1 MTQKPVLVLIDGH
14 AVAYRQFFAIRAD
27 AGFSTREGEPTNATY
42 GFARLLIDV
51 LQGIRPEYIAVSF
64 DLGLGG
70 RDALYPAYKG
80 TRSAMPDDLVR
91 QIPRIYEL
99 VRAFN
104 IPVLELPDAEAD
116 DVIGTIARQTEEYD
130 VLTHIITG
138 DQDILQLLTEKVRV
152 QLPTY
157 KGDDK
162 VYDIPAFVERYGFQ
176 PPQLIDYKALV
187 GDSSD
192 NIPGVPGIGEKSA
205 KALLAEY
212 GSLDNIYANLDAIKE
227 QQRAKLVAGRES
239 AYLSRKLATIITDL
253 PLKLNLKQ
261 CEAHDFDV
269 SQVDDLFTALEFRSI
284 RDRLKLFKPQDTPS
298 PTLQAFA
305 PETVI
310 VRTPEALQD
319 LLKQLEA
326 APYIVFDTETTS
338 TDPMAAA
345 LVGIALAVDE
355 DRGYYIPVGHVGQGT
370 GTLFAEPAESQ
381 LSLSSVIEALRP
393 ALTNPAVPK
402 IAHNAVYDLV
412 VLHNHGL
419 EVTPLGFDT
428 MIAEWV
434 RDPVSRFLGLKNFAR
449 QELRIVMTEIDQLIG
464 TGKKQIP
471 MSQVPIDDAAPY
483 AAADAVVTLKAYRFL
498 QAKLREPAI
507 DMDDLFHRLE
517 MPLVPIVAKMERA
530 GALLDLDEV
539 RRQSQ
544 DLAERMAQL
553 ELAIYAQAGTEFNI
567 NSPKQLND
575 VLFGQMGLSVQGLKK
590 TTHGYST
597 DITTL
602 EALRSTHPVIPL
614 IVDYRE
620 LSKLKSTYLDALP
633 ALVNVRTR
641 RVHTSYNQTGTST
654 GRFSSSNP
662 NLQNIPIRTQLGR
675 EVRRI
680 FIAPQGKVLLSVDYS
695 QIELRIMA
703 HMSGDE
709 TLQQAFHDDLDIH
722 RATAAAV
729 FGIPLQDVTYEQ
741 RSFAKRVNFGLMY
754 GMGGYRLARESD
766 LTRAEADQFI
776 KTYFERFPGVQ
787 TYLDRTRNEARQNG
801 FVETL
806 FGRKRFFARLHQGGL
821 NNQDAEAEL
830 RAAINAPIQ
839 GTAADILK
847 LAMLKLHRDLSE
859 DSEVAMILQVHDEL
873 VFEVPAPR
881 VTTVA
886 QRIIHAME
894 NALEDNPLRP
904 VTLAVPLR
912 ANAEYGANWLEMQ
925 PI

>member
-27 AGFSTREGEPTNATY
+27 TGFSTRDGEPTNATY
-42 GFARLLIDV
+42 GFARLLLDV
-51 LQGIRPEYIAVSF
+51 LLGIRPEYIAVSF

-104 IPVLELPDAEAD
+104 IPILELPDAEAD
-116 DVIGTIARQTEEYD
+116 DVIGTITRQAEEYGL
-130 VLTHIITG
+130 LTHIITG
-138 DQDILQLLTEKVRV
+138 DQDILQLLTEHVRV
-152 QLPTY
+152 QLPSY

-187 GDSSD
+187 GDTSD
-192 NIPGVPGIGEKSA
+192 NIPGVPGIGEKTA
-205 KALLAEY
+205 KALLAAY

-227 QQRAKLVAGRES
+227 QQRQKLAAGRES
-239 AYLSRKLATIITDL
+239 AYLSQKLATIITDL
-253 PLKLNLKQ
+253 PLKLDLKQ
-261 CEAHDFDV
+261 CAAHDFDV
-269 SQVDDLFTALEFRSI
+269 SQVDHLFATLEFRSI
-284 RDRLKLFKPQDTPS
+284 RDRLKLFKQDAAPP
-298 PTLQAFA
+298 PTLQTFV

-310 VRTPEALQD
+310 VRTPEALQA
-319 LLKQLEA
+319 LVRELEN
-326 APYIVFDTETTS
+326 APYIVFDTETTG
-338 TDPMAAA
+338 TDPMSAA
-345 LVGIALAVDE
+345 LVGIALAVNE
-355 DRGYYIPVGHVGQGT
+355 ERGYYIPVGHTGQGA
-370 GTLFAEPAESQ
+370 GTLFEEPAESQ
-381 LSLSSVIEALRP
+381 LSLSGVIEALRP
-393 ALTNPAVPK
+393 ALTHPAIPK

-412 VLHNHGL
+412 VLQNYGL
-419 EVTPLGFDT
+419 DVTPLGFDT

-449 QELRIVMTEIDQLIG
+449 QELGIAMTEIDQLIG

-471 MSQVPIDDAAPY
+471 MSQVPIDEAAPY

-507 DMDDLFHRLE
+507 NMDDLFHRLE
-517 MPLVPIVAKMERA
+517 MPLIPIVARMERA

-539 RRQSQ
+539 QRQSR
-544 DLAERMAQL
+544 DLTARMNEL
-553 ELAIYAQAGTEFNI
+553 EQSIYSQAGTEFNI

-575 VLFGQMGLSVQGLKK
+575 ILFVRMGLSVQGLKK

-602 EALRSTHPVIPL
+602 EALKSAHPIIPL

-633 ALVNVRTR
+633 ALVNARTG

-680 FIAPQGKVLLSVDYS
+680 FIAPPGKMLLSVDYS
-695 QIELRIMA
+695 QIELRVMA

-729 FGIPLQDVTYEQ
+729 FGIPLEAVTYEQ

-754 GMGGYRLARESD
+754 GMGAFRLARDSD
-766 LTRAEADQFI
+766 LTRAEAEQFI

-787 TYLDRTRNEARQNG
+787 NYLEKTKNEARQQG

-806 FGRKRFFARLHQGGL
+806 FGRKRFFARLHQGNL

-847 LAMLKLHRDLSE
+847 LAMLRLHHDLAQ
-859 DSEVAMILQVHDEL
+859 DSQVEMILQVHDEL
-873 VFEVPAPR
+873 VFEVPVER
-881 VTTVA
+881 VTAVSE
-886 QRIIHAME
+886 RIIHAME
-894 NALEDNPLRP
+894 HALEDNPLRP
-904 VTLAVPLR
+904 IALAVPLR
-912 ANAEYGANWLEMQ
+912 ANAECGANWLEMQ
-925 PI
+925 PV